1 MWLLDYYVNSL
12 ALELEARLNAG
23 DLEGQSVR
31 VEQLQ
36 QQSRGIKQ
44 RARKIRG
51 EDGNWQTR

>member
-1 MWLLDYYVNSL
+1 MNLL

-23 DLEGQSVR
+23 DLEGQGVR

-36 QQSRGIKQ
+36 QQSQGIKQ

-51 EDGNWQTR
+51 EDGERPTR